1 MRTSLLD
8 DLRCPVSRDPL
19 RLVDGDG
26 DLVESGDLDCRGCG
40 RSWPIRDGVPRL
52 VPPDLELQQR
62 KTAAAFGWQWTHFSE
77 QHPEFEQQFLDWL
90 APLTPDAFRGKRV
103 LDAGCGTGRHA
114 YFAATY
120 GAQEVIGLDLS
131 HAVISHAHFLSSIS
145 QRYCVCNGKSDRGR
159 RLK

>member
-8 DLRCPVSRDPL
+8 DLRCPVSGDPL

-62 KTAAAFGWQWTHFSE
+62 K
-77 QHPEFEQQFLDWL
+77 
-90 APLTPDAFRGKRV
+90 
-103 LDAGCGTGRHA
+103 
-114 YFAATY
+114 
-120 GAQEVIGLDLS
+120 
-131 HAVISHAHFLSSIS
+131 
-145 QRYCVCNGKSDRGR
+145 R
-159 RLK
+159 RLADAILHADGSLLQDLEREDLELLLS